1 MLQLEDIHTYYGES
15 HILQG
20 VSFAIQAGETVAL
33 LGRNGVG
40 KTTTVRS
47 ILGFNPP
54 RRGSIRFRGR
64 ETTQWRPYRVA
75 QAGVGLVA
83 QGKRVFPSLTVREN
97 LWLAA
102 ARGEWTLP
110 RVFSLFPR
118 LAERQGQL
126 AGSLSGGEQQM
137 LAVARALV
145 MNPTLLVLDEPSE
158 GLSPL
163 VVSQLG
169 QTLQQLK
176 QTGMTI
182 LLVEQNLSLALT
194 TTERALVM
202 NKGRIVFDDATEVL
216 EASSAILHQYLGV

>member
-1 MLQLEDIHTYYGES
+1 MLELEDVHTYYGDS

-20 VSFAIQAGETVAL
+20 VSFAIEAGETVAL

-47 ILGFNPP
+47 ILGFTAP
-54 RRGSIRFRGR
+54 RRGTIRFRGR
-64 ETTQWRPYRVA
+64 ETTQWRPYQVA

-102 ARGEWTLP
+102 TRGEWTFE
-110 RVFSLFPR
+110 RVFNLFPR

-169 QTLQQLK
+169 QTIQQLK

-202 NKGRIVFDDATEVL
+202 NKGRIVFDDQTEVL
-216 EASSAILHQYLGV
+216 KASSAILHQYLGV

>member
-1 MLQLEDIHTYYGES
+1 MLQLEDIHTYYGDS

-20 VSFAIQAGETVAL
+20 VSFTLQAGETVAL

-47 ILGFNPP
+47 ILGFTPP
-54 RRGSIRFRGR
+54 RRGRIRLRGR
-64 ETTQWRPYRVA
+64 DTTAWRPYQVA
-75 QAGVGLVA
+75 RAGVGLVA

-102 ARGEWTLP
+102 TRGAWTCAN
-110 RVFSLFPR
+110 VFTLFPR

-137 LAVARALV
+137 LAVARALM
-145 MNPTLLVLDEPSE
+145 MNPSLLVLDEPSE

-169 QTLQQLK
+169 QTIQQLK
-176 QTGMTI
+176 ETGMTI
-182 LLVEQNLSLALT
+182 LQV
-194 TTERALVM
+194 
-202 NKGRIVFDDATEVL
+202 
-216 EASSAILHQYLGV
+216 

>member
-1 MLQLEDIHTYYGES
+1 MLQLEDIHTYYGDS

-20 VSFAIQAGETVAL
+20 VSFTIESGETVAL

-40 KTTTVRS
+40 KSTTVRS
-47 ILGFNPP
+47 ILGFTPP
-54 RRGSIRFRGR
+54 RRGRIRLGGR
-64 ETTQWRPYRVA
+64 ETTHWRPYQVA

-102 ARGEWTLP
+102 TRGAWTFP
-110 RVFSLFPR
+110 RVFTLFPR
-118 LAERQGQL
+118 LAERQSQL

-137 LAVARALV
+137 LAVARAL
-145 MNPTLLVLDEPSE
+145 MLNPSLLVLDEPSE

-169 QTLQQLK
+169 ETIQQLK
-176 QTGMTI
+176 ETGMTI

-194 TTERALVM
+194 TTERAMVM
-202 NKGRIVFDDATEVL
+202 NKGRIVFDDRTEVL
-216 EASSAILHQYLGV
+216 EASTTVLHQYLGV

>member
-1 MLQLEDIHTYYGES
+1 MLQLEDVHTYYGDS

-20 VSFAIQAGETVAL
+20 VSFTLQPGETVAL

-47 ILGFNPP
+47 ILGFTPP
-54 RRGSIRFRGR
+54 RRGSIRLRGR
-64 ETTQWRPYRVA
+64 ETTAWRPYQVA

-102 ARGEWTLP
+102 TRGAWTFAN
-110 RVFSLFPR
+110 VFTLFPR

-137 LAVARALV
+137 LAVARALM
-145 MNPTLLVLDEPSE
+145 MNPSLLVLDEPSE

-169 QTLQQLK
+169 QTIQQLK

-194 TTERALVM
+194 TTERAMVM
-202 NKGRIVFDDATEVL
+202 NKGRIVFDDRTEVL
-216 EASSAILHQYLGV
+216 KASPTVLHQYLGV

>member
-1 MLQLEDIHTYYGES
+1 MLQLEDVHTYYGDS

-47 ILGFNPP
+47 ILGFTPP

-64 ETTQWRPYRVA
+64 ETTQWRPYQVA
-75 QAGVGLVA
+75 RAGVGLVA

-97 LWLAA
+97 LWLATT
-102 ARGEWTLP
+102 RGEWTLE
-110 RVFSLFPR
+110 RVFTLFPR

-145 MNPTLLVLDEPSE
+145 MNPTLLLLDEPSE

-202 NKGRIVFDDATEVL
+202 NKGRIVFDDRTEVL
-216 EASSAILHQYLGV
+216 EASSTILHQYLGV